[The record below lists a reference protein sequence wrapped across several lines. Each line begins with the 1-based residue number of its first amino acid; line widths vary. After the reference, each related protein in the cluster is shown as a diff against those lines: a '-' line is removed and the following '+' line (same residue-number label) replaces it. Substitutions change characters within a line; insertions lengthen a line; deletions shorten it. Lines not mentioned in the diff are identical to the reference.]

1 MPERAL
7 TARTIKSLFVRQ
19 SAKAEAALSE
29 RFKTRRHDWRVGLL
43 AIGLAIVPLA
53 AGGGVLYFLI
63 TISPVHPAAEAVPSS
78 ATDAPAAAW
87 SGAIENGRGLARA
100 MTQAENLPAV
110 SVAVAVDGRI
120 VWAEAFGWADVERRV
135 PATPLTTFRIG
146 AVSQVLTA
154 AAAGVLADR
163 GLLDLDAPVQLYVP
177 AFPEKQW
184 PTTTR
189 QLLGH
194 IGGVRDFP
202 DEHESLSTDHCGTTA
217 EAMEPFAADPLLFRP
232 GTEFRHSAYGYVLV
246 SAAIEAA
253 AGAPFFLFMQRE
265 VFEPLGM
272 NDTGPDPAADD
283 VAGRASFYFPRFM
296 ARTSLGLHPTRPVDY
311 SCFSG
316 AGAFLSTP
324 SDLAR
329 FGSALMRGGLLR
341 AETAATLQAPL
352 RLESGEFTG
361 RALGWKPETV
371 TLHGAPARLVGR
383 ASNPFGGTASLL
395 MFPDQG
401 LVIAITSNVSYA
413 RGVAPFGLQ
422 LAELFAP
429 ARQPKQPD

>member
-1 MPERAL
+1 MND
-7 TARTIKSLFVRQ
+7 
-19 SAKAEAALSE
+19 

-43 AIGLAIVPLA
+43 AIGLAIVPLV
-53 AGGGVLYFLI
+53 AGGGVIYFLL
-63 TISPVHPAAEAVPSS
+63 TISPVHPTAEAVPSA
-78 ATDAPAAAW
+78 ATDAPAAGAW
-87 SGAIENGRGLARA
+87 SGAIDKGRGLARA
-100 MTQAENLPAV
+100 MAQAENLPAV

-120 VWAEAFGWADVERRV
+120 VWAEAFGWADVERRL

-163 GLLDLDAPVQLYVP
+163 GLLDLDAPVQRYVP

-184 PTTTR
+184 PVTTR

-194 IGGVRDFP
+194 VGGVRDFP
-202 DEHESLSTDHCGTTA
+202 DEHESLSADQCGTTA

-232 GTEFRHSAYGYVLV
+232 GTEFRHSTYGYVLV

-253 AGAPFFLFMQRE
+253 ARAPFFLFMQRE

-272 NDTGPDPAADD
+272 NDTGPDTAAGD
-283 VAGRASFYFPRFM
+283 APGRASFYFPRFM
-296 ARTSLGLHPTRPVDY
+296 TRTSLGLHPTRPVDY

-324 SDLAR
+324 SDLAL
-329 FGSALMRGGLLR
+329 FGSAMMRGGLLR
-341 AETAATLQAPL
+341 AETAAMLQAPL
-352 RLESGEFTG
+352 HLDSGEPTG

-371 TLHGAPARLVGR
+371 ALRGAPARLIGR
-383 ASNPFGGTASLL
+383 TSNPFGGTASLL
-395 MFPDQG
+395 MFPDHG
-401 LVIAITSNVSYA
+401 VVIAITSNVSYA
-413 RGVAPFGLQ
+413 TRVAPFGLQ
-422 LAELFAP
+422 LAELFAS
-429 ARQPKQPD
+429 ARLPKQPD

>member
-1 MPERAL
+1 MN
-7 TARTIKSLFVRQ
+7 
-19 SAKAEAALSE
+19 E
-29 RFKTRRHDWRVGLL
+29 RFRTRRHDWRVGLL
-43 AIGLAIVPLA
+43 AIGLAVFPLV
-53 AGGGVLYFLI
+53 AGGGVLYFLL
-63 TISPVHPAAEAVPSS
+63 TISPVHATADAVPSR
-78 ATDAPAAAW
+78 ADDAPAAESW
-87 SGAIENGRGLARA
+87 PDAIAAGRSLARA
-100 MTQAENLPAV
+100 MAQAENLPAV

-120 VWAEAFGWADVERRV
+120 VWAEAFGWADVGRRV

-163 GLLDLDAPVQLYVP
+163 GLLDLDAPVQRYVP
-177 AFPEKQW
+177 AFSEKQW
-184 PTTTR
+184 PVTTR

-194 IGGVRDFP
+194 VGGVRDSP

-232 GTEFRHSAYGYVLV
+232 GTEFRHSTYGYVLV

-272 NDTGPDPAADD
+272 DDTGPDTAADD
-283 VAGRASFYFPRFM
+283 LPGRTSFYFPRFM

-311 SCFSG
+311 SCFAG

-329 FGSALMRGGLLR
+329 FGSAMMRGGLLR
-341 AETAATLQAPL
+341 AGTAAMLQAPL
-352 RLESGEFTG
+352 HLESGEPTG

-371 TLHGAPARLVGR
+371 ALHGAPARLVGR

-401 LVIAITSNVSYA
+401 LAVAITSNVSYA
-413 RGVAPFGLQ
+413 RGLAPFGLQ
-422 LAELFAP
+422 LAELFVP